1 MQTETDDLISDAARA
16 MIGSELSTVQGIVVK
31 KEFQRFA
38 AAVRDRNPLYFD
50 AEYARAHGYRD
61 VVMPPMYLSQITVGV
76 ADLDD
81 LRPDGIPNANL
92 GKVIPLHKTPRRMAG
107 GENVTFHQPIYDGDV
122 ITAVRVLEKM
132 EQKSGRSG
140 SFVLSTSR
148 TTYTRADGELV
159 AEATMTTI
167 YRP

>member
-1 MQTETDDLISDAARA
+1 MATETDDLISAEARA
-16 MIGSELSTVQGIVVK
+16 LIGTELSTVQGIVVK

-38 AAVRDRNPLYFD
+38 AAVRNPLYFD
-50 AEYARAHGYRD
+50 ADYARAHGYRD
-61 VVMPPMYLSQITVGV
+61 VVMPPMYLTQVTVGV

-92 GKVIPLHKTPRRMAG
+92 GKVIPLPKTPRRMAG
-107 GENVTFHQPIYDGDV
+107 GENVTFHEPIYDGDV

-148 TTYTRADGELV
+148 TSYTRADGTLV